1 VNLKNI
7 VRLQPLERSELFDI
21 AAAKMKVPAGL
32 IEKDFWVC
40 YVLDILFHK
49 LTIKNGFEFKGGTC
63 LSKAFR
69 LINRFSEDIDLVLDW
84 RFLGYSKSEPWND
97 RSNTAQEKFKKDSIE
112 RTNAFLKDR
121 LVPELIK
128 TIAMDSGLDA
138 DISLGDDE
146 ETVLFR
152 YPRFHSLPVI
162 LDVIRLEIGP
172 MAAWTPAENAT
183 IQSYL
188 SECIPNI
195 IDSPKVIVR
204 AVSPNRTF
212 WEKIS
217 ILHQEA
223 NRSEAKKM
231 PAGYSRHYYDVYML
245 GQSPVKASALDN
257 FDLFRKVLEFKMK
270 FYRTPWAMFE
280 EAIHRKVCLL
290 PPDYRS
296 PEVAGDYKVMQ
307 EMLFGH
313 KPQFTEI
320 IEYLQSL
327 ENEINEQYKTPKY
340 VHKKR

>member
-1 VNLKNI
+1 MKKI
-7 VRLQPLERSELFDI
+7 AQLQPIERSELFDI
-21 AAAKMKVPAGL
+21 AAAKKKIPAGL

-49 LTIKNGFEFKGGTC
+49 LSITNGFAFKGGTC

-69 LINRFSEDIDLVLDW
+69 LIDRFSEDIDLVLDW
-84 RFLGYSKSEPWND
+84 RLLGYSKNEPWND

-128 TIAMDSGLDA
+128 TIAMDSGLEA
-138 DISLGDDE
+138 DISLADEE

-152 YPRFHSLPVI
+152 YPRIHSLPVI
-162 LDVIRLEIGP
+162 LDAIRLEIGP

-188 SECIPNI
+188 SECIPDI
-195 IDSPKVIVR
+195 IDSPKVMVR

-223 NRSEAKKM
+223 NRSENKKM
-231 PAGYSRHYYDVYML
+231 PDGYSRHYYDVYML

-257 FDLFRKVLEFKMK
+257 FDLFRKVLDFKMK
-270 FYRTPWAMFE
+270 FYRTPWAKFE
-280 EAIHRKVCLL
+280 EAILGNVCLL

-296 PEVAGDYKVMQ
+296 PEVAKDYEVMQ

-313 KPQFTEI
+313 KPQFNEI
-320 IEYLQSL
+320 LEYLQSL
-327 ENEINEQYKTPKY
+327 EKEINELYE
-340 VHKKR
+340 